1 MVPSS
6 SLKGKRKETWLL
18 SLEAPPLVSEDFSLS
33 WHSLVADSLAEGVFE
48 GVRGECEVVSR
59 VFLFCG
65 NGLLPCR
72 SQTVV
77 SVSPL
82 VTASLSAGRAVVVPV
97 PSPQAH
103 VGQAPVLPVSVCV
116 CVCACVCTCVCACV
130 CACVRVRVC
139 VHVYV
144 CMCTCACVRVCV

>member
-1 MVPSS
+1 M
-6 SLKGKRKETWLL
+6 LW
-18 SLEAPPLVSEDFSLS
+18 LEAPPLVSEDFSLS

-48 GVRGECEVVSR
+48 GVRGESEVVSR

-65 NGLLPCR
+65 NGFLPCR

-82 VTASLSAGRAVVVPV
+82 VTASLSAGRAVVPV

-103 VGQAPVLPVSVCV
+103 VGQAPVLPVRVCV
-116 CVCACVCTCVCACV
+116 CVCAC
-130 CACVRVRVC
+130 VC

-144 CMCTCACVRVCV
+144 CMCTCVCACVRARV